1 MGKNINEL
9 KTNPCI
15 ILTKLTTLTVEQQ
28 QNKHNKNS
36 QTTIRKEKL
45 RSKANNKY

>member
-15 ILTKLTTLTVEQQ
+15 ILTKVTTLTVEQ

-36 QTTIRKEKL
+36 QTTIRKDEL
-45 RSKANNKY
+45 CSKANNKC